1 MHLYNSLEKCSS
13 SLIPNIRFTWSENAA
28 IFSIYACGLNI
39 FMHSNDALHYP
50 ACIILYALLLL
61 LSMMYSLRVWCCA
74 ELCSLA
80 AIDDNVYR
88 MDPLFQLAHFGMF
101 PAATEQPRRLHAEVP
116 NFFTVTIQETVPIF
130 LR

>member
-39 FMHSNDALHYP
+39 FMHSNDVLHYP

-61 LSMMYSLRVWCCA
+61 LSMISVRVCVCVRK
-74 ELCSLA
+74 CGCGRVCVVGGVCVVCGVVCVCVCVC
-80 AIDDNVYR
+80 IR
-88 MDPLFQLAHFGMF
+88 TF
-101 PAATEQPRRLHAEVP
+101 
-116 NFFTVTIQETVPIF
+116 
-130 LR
+130 

>member
-61 LSMMYSLRVWCCA
+61 LSMMCLCVCVCVCVCLCVFVFVSLCVERGRVS
-74 ELCSLA
+74 E
-80 AIDDNVYR
+80 
-88 MDPLFQLAHFGMF
+88 FHQL
-101 PAATEQPRRLHAEVP
+101 
-116 NFFTVTIQETVPIF
+116 
-130 LR
+130 LRPP